1 MDRPYNIAGV
11 MASIEAVRRE
21 NRLLYQENEQLR
33 GRLKEARVEARRLTK
48 RIERSRYSAE
58 YVRHLLIASVGM
70 AVALTCLLH
79 SLVIAGGM

>member
-11 MASIEAVRRE
+11 MASIEAVKNE

-79 SLVIAGGM
+79 SLVIAGVM

>member
-58 YVRHLLIASVGM
+58 YVRHLLIAAVGVT
-70 AVALTCLLH
+70 VALTSLLH
-79 SLVIAGGM
+79 SIVIMGVM

>member
-11 MASIEAVRRE
+11 MASIEAVKQE

-79 SLVIAGGM
+79 SLVIAGVM